1 MNNEQII
8 SQILQNASI
17 IFNSSQYYNLF
28 INYIN
33 KRQFQQ
39 ARYYLD
45 IEMDSTNNN
54 EENNIKYNLYNA
66 TEDLLMDLIINEIE
80 GAEGNNKQQI
90 KYIRS

>member
-8 SQILQNASI
+8 SQILQNALI
-17 IFNSSQYYNLF
+17 IFESSQYYNFF
-28 INYIN
+28 INHID
-33 KRQFQQ
+33 KKQFQQ

-45 IEMDSTNNN
+45 IEMDSVNNI
-54 EENNIKYNLYNA
+54 EENNIKYILYNA